1 MNKKNS
7 TERNVESIND
17 LIYKLHPLEQKVIKH
32 ISDNCLLSEL
42 VGKDALTE
50 VEIMRALQ
58 WLENKSALKLNK
70 KEGTKIT
77 LGKNGKEALK
87 LGLAEKRLLMGISK
101 KQEIGLSIQ
110 DAQKELG
117 LDSFE
122 VNFSIGQLRRK
133 NAININQDKIIKIT
147 KEGLLLLD
155 KGFFEEK
162 VIEKISK
169 GVYEESLNKDEKA
182 VVIELLKRKDFLEK
196 KVEKD
201 RLVMLTSLGKEIK
214 NRSEELDLID
224 KFSPEVI
231 KSGEWKT
238 KDFRHIDVEINVPKI
253 STGKKHLENE
263 AIDFIKRIWI
273 EMGFKEISG
282 DYIQSAF
289 WDLDSLFVPQDHPA
303 REMQDT
309 FYVKETQNIPKELF
323 EKVNKMHLEGL
334 NEKSKG
340 WGNKLDLE
348 ISKKML
354 LRTHCTVLSARTLAN
369 LKEKDLPGKFFSIG
383 KVFRNEA
390 LDWSHLFEF
399 YQIEGIVISDSV
411 DFSCLKGYLREF
423 YKKMGYEKVRI
434 KPSFFPYTEPSV
446 EVEVYL
452 KEKRSWMELGGAGM
466 FRPEVTKALFGREVP
481 VLAWG
486 LGMGRIIMPYYEF
499 SDIRDIYKN
508 DLSILRS
515 IKKFSRV

>member
-1 MNKKNS
+1 MSEQSKDI
-7 TERNVESIND
+7 INN
-17 LIYKLHPLEQKVIKH
+17 LIYKLHPLEQKVIRH
-32 ISDNCLLSEL
+32 ISNDSLLSEI
-42 VGKDALTE
+42 VGKEGLTE

-58 WLENKSALKLNK
+58 WLENKAILKLEK

-77 LGKNGKEALK
+77 LGKNGLQAIKM
-87 LGLAEKRLLMGISK
+87 GLAEKRLLIGISK
-101 KQEIGLSIQ
+101 REEDGLSIQ
-110 DAQKELG
+110 QAQKELG
-117 LDSFE
+117 LDNFE
-122 VNFSIGQLRRK
+122 INFSIGQLRRK
-133 NAININQDKIIKIT
+133 NAISLNQDKIIRIT
-147 KEGLLLLD
+147 KEGLTLLK

-162 VIEKISK
+162 VIEKISN
-169 GVYEESLNKDEKA
+169 GLYEESLDKDERL
-182 VVIELLKRKDFLEK
+182 VISELSKRKDFIEK

-201 RLVMLTSLGKEIK
+201 RIIVLTSLGHEIK
-214 NRSEELDLID
+214 KKSEKLDLID
-224 KFSPEVI
+224 KVSPEVI
-231 KSGEWKT
+231 KSGEWKK

-253 STGKKHLENE
+253 SIGKKHLENE
-263 AIDFIKRIWI
+263 AIEFIKRIWI

-309 FYVKETQNIPKELF
+309 FYIKGSQDVPKNLFANISDIHQN
-323 EKVNKMHLEGL
+323 GL
-334 NEKSKG
+334 DKKSKG
-340 WGNKLDLE
+340 WGEKLDLE
-348 ISKKML
+348 VSKKML
-354 LRTHCTVLSARTLAN
+354 LRTHCTVLSARTLAR
-369 LKEKDLPGKFFSIG
+369 LKKEDLPNKFFSIG

-399 YQIEGIVISDSV
+399 YQIEGIVISDDV
-411 DFSCLKGYLREF
+411 NFSCLKGYLREF
-423 YKKMGYEKVRI
+423 YKKMGYDKVRI
-434 KPSFFPYTEPSV
+434 KPSFFPYTEPSA

-452 KEKRSWMELGGAGM
+452 EEKKSWMELGGAGM
-466 FRPEVTKALFGREVP
+466 FRPEVTKALFGREIP

-508 DLSILRS
+508 DLSMLRN